1 MSNYIDINDL
11 PEEKRDLL
19 ISEVKIEKEVLYNTQ
34 TEKELKENDEKL
46 LKDKEENDKEILND

>member
-46 LKDKEENDKEILND
+46 LKDKEKNDKEILND